1 MMPAGRHGRAGIA
14 TRIRVLVML
23 VSTLAL
29 SCAFLIGVSLW
40 YIQEREQMQAY
51 LGMLGDVIGANS
63 RAALA
68 FDDRQAADRILDA
81 LRAEPAIVGASLL
94 RPDGETFTQF
104 AVNERAGRHLESM
117 AQDWHAGRTTDAE
130 KQYTQDN
137 GQLDV
142 FAPVTLD
149 GDLLGYLHMTADLAP
164 FYRKM
169 VQAFALLM
177 VLGTLLLGL
186 VYVLSN
192 RLQRRISQPIRD
204 LSTGMHEVRERQD
217 YTLRVSPTTRD
228 EVGDLIEGFNAMLG
242 QIERRDLDLA
252 RYRETLERRVDE
264 RTADLVQAKDAAEA
278 ANRAKSEFLAT
289 MSHEI
294 RTPMNGVLG
303 MTELLLDSG
312 LQSRQRRLAETAYR
326 SAENLLC
333 VINNILDF
341 SKIEAGR
348 LELASDDF
356 NLRLMLDDTLELLAE
371 QASRKGLEL
380 VPDFPPEFSID
391 VCGDATRLRQVL
403 INLLGN
409 AVKFTEQGEVRLHC
423 ESLDRN
429 DGGYGI
435 LFEVHDTGIGIPP
448 DKQAAIFDAF
458 TQADTSTS
466 RKFGGTGLGLA
477 ISRQLVRLMGGELE
491 LESTPGSGTCFR
503 FRIDLARA
511 RTPVAWPGARAE
523 SGILQT
529 LARVRALI
537 VDDHPTN
544 REILHNQL
552 QAWGMRNDSAE
563 DGTRA
568 LEMLEQA
575 ALEGDPY
582 QLAVLDWH
590 MPGMDGLRL
599 SHAIRQHPRIP
610 SLSVMM
616 LSSAGHDLG
625 GAQLSA
631 AGIVCNL
638 AKPVRRDQLL
648 SCMIEVFGGGQSA
661 RVVPDETA
669 APAGR
674 LNGRILLVEDNL
686 VNQEVATGMLE
697 SLGCEVTVANNGM
710 EALSVFVSDTF
721 DMVLMDCH
729 MPVMDGFEATT
740 LIRRHEHE
748 HGSRRTPVIALTAD
762 VQHGIQAQTRA
773 AGMDGYL
780 SKPFAHTGLRA
791 LLHEWLPAG
800 MPAGEA
806 VHAGDA
812 GADAYPEDLDPA
824 PLHDLEMLG
833 RKGGKDML
841 GRVAGL
847 FLDNSPALLEA
858 VRAGIAGEDADAVR
872 LAAHTLKSSSAT
884 LGATA
889 LAERCAALESHA
901 REGRIGEVRDALGGL
916 ESDYDRASQAVMALL
931 QRADRSGSAGE

>member
-1 MMPAGRHGRAGIA
+1 MKAADGHIQSSIA
-14 TRIRVLVML
+14 TRIRVLTML

-29 SCAFLIGVSLW
+29 SFAFLIGVSVW
-40 YIQEREQMQAY
+40 YMQEREQLQAY
-51 LGMLGDVIGANS
+51 LGVLGDVIGANS

-81 LRAEPAIVGASLL
+81 LRAEPAIIGASLL
-94 RPDGETFTQF
+94 RPDGDIFTQF
-104 AVNERAGRHLESM
+104 AVNERAGRQLESM
-117 AQDWHAGRTTDAE
+117 AQDWHTGRKTVSERLYA
-130 KQYTQDN
+130 QRH
-137 GQLDV
+137 GQMDV

-164 FYRKM
+164 FYRKT
-169 VQAFALLM
+169 VQAFVLLL

-204 LSTGMHEVRERQD
+204 LSAGMHEVRERQD
-217 YTLRVSPTTRD
+217 YTLRVSATTHD
-228 EVGDLIEGFNAMLG
+228 EVGDLIQGFNAMLG

-278 ANRAKSEFLAT
+278 ASRAKSEFLAT

-326 SAENLLC
+326 SAENLLG

-380 VPDFPPEFSID
+380 VPDFPPDFSID
-391 VCGDATRLRQVL
+391 VGGDATRLRQVL

-423 ESLDRN
+423 ELLGQN
-429 DGGYGI
+429 DTGYDI

-448 DKQAAIFDAF
+448 DKQADIFDAF
-458 TQADTSTS
+458 TQADASTS
-466 RKFGGTGLGLA
+466 RRFGGSGLGLA

-491 LESTPGSGTCFR
+491 LESIPAQGTCFR
-503 FRIDLARA
+503 FRLGLAHA
-511 RTPVAWPGARAE
+511 RTPVAGTDCGAE
-523 SGILQT
+523 SGILSR
-529 LARVRALI
+529 LASVRVLI

-552 QAWGMRNDSAE
+552 QAWGMRNDGAE
-563 DGTRA
+563 DGAQA
-568 LEMLEQA
+568 LAMLEQA
-575 ALEGDPY
+575 ALDGEPY

-590 MPGMDGLRL
+590 MPGMDGLHL
-599 SHAIRQHPRIP
+599 ANAIRGNPRIP
-610 SLSVMM
+610 TLSMMM
-616 LSSAGHDLG
+616 LSSAGHDLSG
-625 GAQLSA
+625 SQLSA
-631 AGIVCNL
+631 AGIACNL
-638 AKPVRRDQLL
+638 SKPVRRDQLL
-648 SCMIEVFGGGQSA
+648 TGMAEVFGGSNPVRKVHDA
-661 RVVPDETA
+661 VA
-669 APAGR
+669 AGAGR
-674 LNGRILLVEDNL
+674 LHGRILLVEDNL

-710 EALSVFVSDTF
+710 EAVTHYQTGEF
-721 DMVLMDCH
+721 DLVLMDCH

-748 HGSRRTPVIALTAD
+748 HDVRRTPVIALTAD
-762 VQHGIQAQTRA
+762 VQHGIQVQTRA

-780 SKPFAHTGLRA
+780 SKPFAHARLRM

-800 MPAGEA
+800 
-806 VHAGDA
+806 VHEMAMDSAHATAATG
-812 GADAYPEDLDPA
+812 YPEGLDPA
-824 PLHDLEMLG
+824 PLHDLEVLG
-833 RKGGKDML
+833 RQGGKDML

-847 FLDNSPALLEA
+847 FLDNSPGLLEA
-858 VRAGIAGEDADAVR
+858 VSTGLAGNDLDDVR

-884 LGATA
+884 LGAMA
-889 LAERCAALESHA
+889 LAERCAVLESHA
-901 REGRIGEVRDALGGL
+901 REGRLDEARDAMAAL
-916 ESDYDRASQAVMALL
+916 EADYERACQAVTALL
-931 QRADRSGSAGE
+931 HADRVGSAGG